1 MRYKV
6 TRYEGPWLNVL
17 DLTEEVVPIKMQ
29 NFQWFPEKGRTQ
41 KRVVDSLE
49 PWIWNIP
56 KRFVCFN
63 TA

>member
-1 MRYKV
+1 M
-6 TRYEGPWLNVL
+6 NVL

-29 NFQWFPEKGRTQ
+29 NFQWFSEKGRTQ

-49 PWIWNIP
+49 PWIWNVP